1 MGARFEDWILGSVGT
16 EMRTATC
23 MALRAGLAG
32 VVLEDVGCIGVIGTH
47 WGNNTVYIGLM

>member
-1 MGARFEDWILGSVGT
+1 MRTVGT

-23 MALRAGLAG
+23 MALRAGFAG
-32 VVLEDVGCIGVIGTH
+32 VVLEDVGYIGVIGTH